1 MKKIT
6 DEEWNKLVKK
16 YKDDPNKLRDY
27 LRGLGYTE
35 QEIEEII
42 KRIKRYLKSPIPPYV
57 PVQFQEKHDE
67 KQPEP

>member
-1 MKKIT
+1 MKKFT

-42 KRIKRYLKSPIPPYV
+42 KRIKRYLKCPIPPYV